1 MHSDA
6 KYKNLQSE
14 NIYAKHIIAEEITLQ
29 DTSIRCDPMIAGATI
44 KKMYESQPN
53 TNVFDDNSKKSI
65 RSLNESFPQNNQ
77 NVHMFKLPLLCDF
90 DTTTL
95 LNQHAVMCIDNEG
108 TIVYVCK
115 HNNVIKHYTL
125 PVYEPYV
132 KISLNA
138 ENDKPFVKI
147 DVI

>member
-1 MHSDA
+1 
-6 KYKNLQSE
+6 
-14 NIYAKHIIAEEITLQ
+14 
-29 DTSIRCDPMIAGATI
+29 
-44 KKMYESQPN
+44 
-53 TNVFDDNSKKSI
+53 
-65 RSLNESFPQNNQ
+65 
-77 NVHMFKLPLLCDF
+77 MFKLPLLCDF
-90 DTTTL
+90 DTTSL